1 MGIWFGQ
8 QSDADIDR
16 IAEAHYDRLWE
27 QYWGTGEEDAW
38 DTDNPGWQ
46 DIADLVDSFSWPEIC
61 DIVRDFIEG
70 DGDLMAAVCEAGALD
85 PFILPEERWM
95 LKDPDT
101 AWTLADRVF
110 GREWENNALMQAVY
124 LWMPDDQLRQMA
136 ERLMERADENGI
148 RDKYNDSRR
157 E

>member
-1 MGIWFGQ
+1 MDWIFRGQ
-8 QSDADIDR
+8 TDADIDR
-16 IAEAHYDRLWE
+16 IAEAHFDRLWDL
-27 QYWGTGEEDAW
+27 YWGTDEEDAW
-38 DTDNPGWQ
+38 DHDNPGWE

-70 DGDLMAAVCEAGALD
+70 DGDLMTAVCMAGGAD

-110 GREWENNALMQAVY
+110 DREWENNALMQAVY
-124 LWMPDDQLRQMA
+124 LWMPEDQLRQMA

-157 E
+157 D